1 MYLVNYIKGECFTYT
16 NTYRHGRCEMN
27 GNGVQ
32 LSIKRSIL
40 PESEYDSLKYY
51 ICIIYIKIY
60 RHTYNLHNNLIWISK
75 ILNSF

>member
-1 MYLVNYIKGECFTYT
+1 M

-27 GNGVQ
+27 DNGVQ
-32 LSIKRSIL
+32 FSIRRSVL

-60 RHTYNLHNNLIWISK
+60 IHTYNLHNNLI
-75 ILNSF
+75 